1 MAQRGAHV
9 DLGVPGQVGG
19 DEQQVADLVL
29 QALAVGLDR
38 AAAELGAHL
47 LDLLVQLGDH
57 RLRAGPVE
65 TGARRARLQLQRALP
80 LRQPARDAGQ
90 CGVIQFTGGGAL
102 GALDLFPRGGLFL
115 RIGGPGVGGPGVGE
129 HVRVPA
135 HHLVGDRGDNVVE
148 AEGAL
153 LGRHLGVEHDLQQQV
168 AQFVLQPVQVVAVDR
183 VGDLVGLF
191 DGVRGDCRE
200 ILLQVPG
207 AAVLR
212 IAQAGHDRKQAVDG
226 SCDVVHGV
234 GWPATTASRARAGP
248 DRPRR

>member
-1 MAQRGAHV
+1 MVGVAQRGAHV

-19 DEQQVADLVL
+19 HEQQVADLVL
-29 QALAVGLDR
+29 QALPVVAGPG
-38 AAAELGAHL
+38 AGELGAHL

-57 RLRAGPVE
+57 RFMPGPVE

-90 CGVIQFTGGGAL
+90 RRVVLLTGGGTF
-102 GALDLFPRGGLFL
+102 GTLDLFPVGGLL
-115 RIGGPGVGGPGVGE
+115 ARIGEAGVGE
-129 HVRVPA
+129 HVRMPA

-153 LGRHLGVEHDLQQQV
+153 LGGHLRVEDDLQQQV
-168 AQFVLQPVQVVAVDR
+168 AQFILQPVQVVAVDR

-248 DRPRR
+248 DRPGR